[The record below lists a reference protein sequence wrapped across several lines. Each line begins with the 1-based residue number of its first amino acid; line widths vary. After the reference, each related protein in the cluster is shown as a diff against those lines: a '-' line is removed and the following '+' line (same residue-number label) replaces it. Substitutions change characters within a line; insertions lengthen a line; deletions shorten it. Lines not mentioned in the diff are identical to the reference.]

1 MRPTPNSSHFD
12 LRPRSGFL
20 GCILLLFLAACREGE
35 EWSPLDGAWN
45 PNHPEAAAI
54 LSPPDPGTPIW
65 TQMADAGEHWYRVR
79 GCLACHRTDGV
90 DVAGPA
96 LNGVTRRRSYD
107 WFRAMTL
114 RPDSM
119 LVHDPIAQ
127 ELLAIYRLP
136 MPVQRVN
143 DLHVR
148 AIWEYLRTIDE
159 PDSPLSSVRPL
170 ARWMD
175 QDVVGAPGISP
186 APAP

>member
-1 MRPTPNSSHFD
+1 M
-12 LRPRSGFL
+12 
-20 GCILLLFLAACREGE
+20 AEA
-35 EWSPLDGAWN
+35 GA
-45 PNHPEAAAI
+45 
-54 LSPPDPGTPIW
+54 
-65 TQMADAGEHWYRVR
+65 HWYRVR

-127 ELLAIYRLP
+127 DLLAIYRVP
-136 MPVQRVN
+136 MPVQRVQ

-159 PDSPLSSVRPL
+159 PDTPVSA
-170 ARWMD
+170 AR
-175 QDVVGAPGISP
+175 P
-186 APAP
+186 APAPDPAPGA